1 MKKHRLKQLS
11 CALSLSLLASLSFA
25 DGTDGKTEDNPD
37 IPLYDIGDNFH
48 QYPPDYR
55 EPDPEAP
62 VRYGRTT
69 SNSFPLQ
76 ALEQEELAA
85 AQVPGALQATAAGEA
100 LSQQETQ
107 ITQSD
112 GSITIE
118 ELENTGTGFN
128 ANLPTADAPVNNIS
142 IITSNRT
149 YNAGSTSNVT
159 VQLDSVVTTRE

>member
-1 MKKHRLKQLS
+1 MGKPFTLLLPLL
-11 CALSLSLLASLSFA
+11 LSLSSAQSY
-25 DGTDGKTEDNPD
+25 GEDNPD

-69 SNSFPLQ
+69 SKSFPLQ
-76 ALEQEELAA
+76 PLEQEELAE

-100 LSQQETQ
+100 LSQQESDLN
-107 ITQSD
+107 QSD

-118 ELENTGTGFN
+118 ELENVGVAIDATLPAAN
-128 ANLPTADAPVNNIS
+128 ATVNNS
-142 IITSNRT
+142 STITINNRT
-149 YNAGSTSNVT
+149 YDAGGTANVN
-159 VQLDSVVTTRE
+159 VQMDAVVTTRN